1 MRDIDKIV
9 IHCSAGNIGNTAAD
23 IVHFHTGPKDKGCRG
38 WKTPGYHYFVDKD
51 GKVSRLVPEDR
62 ISNGV
67 KGHNAH
73 AINICY
79 AGGVDQK
86 TFSSHSSR
94 TCFPDIRV
102 PLSTGIGI
110 SQISRVHHSTLN
122 PNMQIYETGDST
134 DNGLASP
141 HGELPLSQGGAVRIA
156 VLGVRIL
163 GHRSQVGQSYRP
175 IGHTFIRPRHYPL

>member
-86 TFSSHSSR
+86 TSRIRWIPHSGAENRSR
-94 TCFPDIRV
+94 RTHQGRAF
-102 PLSTGIGI
+102 
-110 SQISRVHHSTLN
+110 QISGCRCLR
-122 PNMQIYETGDST
+122 
-134 DNGLASP
+134 AS
-141 HGELPLSQGGAVRIA
+141 GFRK
-156 VLGVRIL
+156 
-163 GHRSQVGQSYRP
+163 
-175 IGHTFIRPRHYPL
+175 

>member
-62 ISNGV
+62 ISNRV
-67 KGHNAH
+67 EGHNAH

-86 TFSSHSSR
+86 TFRIPMDTRTPAQKTALVALIKDVLSR
-94 TCFPDIRV
+94 YP
-102 PLSTGIGI
+102 
-110 SQISRVHHSTLN
+110 
-122 PNMQIYETGDST
+122 
-134 DNGLASP
+134 
-141 HGELPLSQGGAVRIA
+141 GAV
-156 VLGVRIL
+156 VY
-163 GHRSQVGQSYRP
+163 GHRDFANKSCPSFDAKSEYAD
-175 IGHTFIRPRHYPL
+175 L